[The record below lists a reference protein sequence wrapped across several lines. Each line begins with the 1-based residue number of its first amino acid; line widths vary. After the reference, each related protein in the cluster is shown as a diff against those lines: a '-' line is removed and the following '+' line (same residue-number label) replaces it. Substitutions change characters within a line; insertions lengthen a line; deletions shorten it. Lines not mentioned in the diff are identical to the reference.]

1 MTLRPC
7 PRQPEVQELLAS
19 GHWPHAC
26 PPELHSHLAGC
37 RSCAD
42 LALVTEAFQHSRS
55 AAAAQAQLPAPGAIW
70 WRAQLRRR
78 NAAVERVG
86 KPILG
91 AYVFALSITVMVG
104 AVFAITQAR
113 HGIRWLDWL
122 GQSQDSA
129 THFQWINA
137 LIPSNPG
144 WSLGL
149 LIPVLATLALLGA
162 VAVYVGAERQ

>member
-7 PRQPEVQELLAS
+7 PREPELQELLAS

-26 PPELHSHLAGC
+26 PAELRSHLAGC
-37 RSCAD
+37 RSCGD
-42 LALVTEAFQHSRS
+42 LAFVTQAFRQSR
-55 AAAAQAQLPAPGAIW
+55 ATAAAQAQLPAAGAIW

-91 AYVFALSITVMVG
+91 AYVFALTMTVLV
-104 AVFAITQAR
+104 AVVFALTQAR

-129 THFQWINA
+129 TRFQWLNA
-137 LIPSNPG
+137 LMQSNPG
-144 WSLGL
+144 WSLSIV
-149 LIPVLATLALLGA
+149 IPVLAMLALVGA
-162 VAVYVGAERQ
+162 VAVYVAAERQ